1 MHRFLILSAFAVSTV
16 LITPVVA
23 QRADDNNHQGKR
35 YYDKSGKDYHTW
47 DNNEDRAYRT
57 YLGQQHRDYSD
68 FNRNKRAQQQQY
80 FNWRHQNPDTTLFK
94 VEIR

>member
-1 MHRFLILSAFAVSTV
+1 MHRFLILGAFALSTV

-47 DNNEDRAYRT
+47 DNNENRAYRT

-68 FNRNKRAQQQQY
+68 FNRNKRVQQQQY
-80 FNWRHQNPDTTLFK
+80 FTWRHQNPDSALFK

>member
-23 QRADDNNHQGKR
+23 QRVDDNNHQDRR

-47 DNNEDRAYRT
+47 NNNEDRAYRT
-57 YLGQQHRDYSD
+57 YLEQQHRDYND
-68 FNRNKRAQQQQY
+68 FGRAKRGRQQEY
-80 FNWRHQNPDTTLFK
+80 FKWRHQNPDNTLFK

>member
-1 MHRFLILSAFAVSTV
+1 MHRFLILSAFLLSTA
-16 LITPVVA
+16 LIAPIAA
-23 QRADDNNHQGKR
+23 QGADNNNHQDRR
-35 YYDKSGKDYHTW
+35 YYDKSAKDYHTW

-57 YLGQQHRDYSD
+57 YLGQQHRDYRD
-68 FNRNKRAQQQQY
+68 FNKNKSSQQQQY

>member
-1 MHRFLILSAFAVSTV
+1 MHRLLILSAFAVSTV

-23 QRADDNNHQGKR
+23 QRADDNNHQDKR

-57 YLGQQHRDYSD
+57 YLGQQHRDYND
-68 FNRNKRAQQQQY
+68 FGKTKPSQQQNY
-80 FNWRHQNPDTTLFK
+80 FKWRHQNPDNTLFK

>member
-1 MHRFLILSAFAVSTV
+1 MHRFLILGAFALSTV

-47 DNNEDRAYRT
+47 NDNEDRAYRT

-94 VEIR
+94 LEIK